1 MDTALSL
8 AILLTIFAM
17 TWTAVAAEK
26 SKPPPSDLAKL
37 LATPTLAKDTS
48 HAEQRAFLHARIPPL
63 ERPDSS
69 ADWDAEANALRQQM
83 LDKVVMKGHDP
94 AVLTGKPGVEWFDTI
109 ETGKGYRI
117 RKLRYEGYPGMWI
130 PALLYEPTG
139 LSGRVPVVLNPN
151 GHERPAGKAV
161 KYKQLRCINQAKRG
175 MIALNPEWIA
185 MGELRRAG
193 YDHYELAYLDLCGQ
207 AGVGVFYMLLKRG
220 LDVLLDHPHAD
231 PSRVAVTGLSGGGW
245 QTIFFS
251 SLDTR
256 VTLAAPNAGYIGQA
270 VRYEHGSD
278 IGDLE
283 QCPVDQL
290 TVADYT
296 HLTAMLA
303 PRPALLIYNVRD
315 NCCFV
320 SERARPSVYTP
331 VVPFYELYGQRDR
344 FGYHENRDPGDHNY
358 ELDNRQQFYRFAGKW
373 FLPKDQRQN
382 DEIPSDDEVKT
393 RKQLS
398 VGVPE
403 GNATFYTLAERAAAG
418 LPTEPLPD
426 RDALASIKE
435 WSALRRAALRENLR
449 ITPTSAKVVESRE
462 LSVGKYEGRALRIQ
476 IGQAWHVPA
485 VDVALKGRT
494 PKRVAVVVADG
505 GRQQAESLVGDLLA
519 DGHRVIAVDVLFAG
533 QCRPVGF
540 SVWQVAMCMGNVGG
554 RPLGVQV
561 TQLLAIIDWVAK
573 AYPDL
578 PITVAGVGRTSS
590 VAAVLAAGLAEERRP
605 AMLVTVGL
613 PASLKLLIEKR
624 VKYQDAPCLFSFGL
638 LAEADV
644 CEMLALALPARVRLI
659 QTEGAKK
666 RIAASLNRFAR
677 LARAAGQADVDLNR
691 EAYGRP

>member
-8 AILLTIFAM
+8 VILLTISTM
-17 TWTAVAAEK
+17 TWSAVAAEK

-37 LATPTLAKDTS
+37 LATPMLAKDAS
-48 HAEQRAFLHARIPPL
+48 HAEQRAFLHVRIPPL
-63 ERPDSS
+63 ERPDSA
-69 ADWDAEANALRQQM
+69 ADWDAEANALRQRM
-83 LDKVVMKGHDP
+83 LDKIVMKGHDP

-109 ETGKGYRI
+109 ETGRGYRI

-130 PALLYEPTG
+130 PALLYEPTE
-139 LSGRVPVVLNPN
+139 LAGRVPVVLNPN
-151 GHERPAGKAV
+151 GHERPAGKAA

-256 VTLAAPNAGYIGQA
+256 VKLAAPNAGYIGQT

-320 SERARPSVYTP
+320 SERARPSVYDP
-331 VVPFYELYGQRDR
+331 VIPFYELYGQHDR
-344 FGYHENRDPGDHNY
+344 FGYHENKDPGDHNY
-358 ELDNRQQFYRFAGKW
+358 KLDNRQQFYRFAGKW
-373 FLPKDQRQN
+373 FIPKDQRR
-382 DEIPSDDEVKT
+382 DEEIPSDDEVKT
-393 RKQLS
+393 REQLS
-398 VGVPE
+398 VGVPKD
-403 GNATFYTLAERAAAG
+403 NVTFYTLAERAAAG
-418 LPTEPLPD
+418 LPREPLPKTD
-426 RDALASIKE
+426 TLASIRE
-435 WSALRRAALRENLR
+435 WCALRRAALRQNLR
-449 ITPTSAKVVESRE
+449 IAPTSASVVEARE
-462 LSVGKYEGRALRIQ
+462 LSGAKYAAKALKIK
-476 IGQAWHVPA
+476 ISQAWHVPA
-485 VDVALKGRT
+485 VDVALKGKT
-494 PKRVAVVVADG
+494 SKRVAVVVADG
-505 GRQQAESLVGDLLA
+505 GRQQAESLVGDLLD
-519 DGHRVIAVDVLFAG
+519 DGHRVIAVDVLLTG

-561 TQLLAIIDWVAK
+561 TQLLAVIDWAAK

-590 VAAVLAAGLAEERRP
+590 VAAVLAAGLSQERRP

-624 VKYQDAPCLFSFGL
+624 IKYQDAPCLFSFGL
-638 LAEADV
+638 LTEADV
-644 CEMLALALPARVRLI
+644 CEMLALALPSRVRLI

-666 RIAASLNRFAR
+666 RIATSLAPFAR
-677 LARAAGQADVDLNR
+677 LASTAGQPGVDLSQK
-691 EAYGRP
+691 AYGAP